1 MKEFDPT
8 TSSFGPRRPFQ
19 EEVAPKAPRP
29 IGPLAA
35 CFCLFVIAPLGLLFA
50 MTVIGLCIR
59 FVLFVAGH

>member
-19 EEVAPKAPRP
+19 EDVAPKSPCP

-35 CFCLFVIAPLGLLFA
+35 CLFLFVLAPLGLLFA

-59 FVLFVAGH
+59 VVLFVAGH